1 MLTQELFK
9 TICVLKPKFFC
20 FLKREKER
28 KSRFTTGTIFCSEPE
43 RQPGHPLMSRT
54 CTDLRAYCT
63 FFWVI
68 FKEDKGGGGG
78 KVGECF
84 ITDICFSLG
93 NYTNSGFKSNHMVLQ
108 YTRENISED

>member
-9 TICVLKPKFFC
+9 TICVLKPNFFC

-28 KSRFTTGTIFCSEPE
+28 KSSFTTGTVFCSEPE

-68 FKEDKGGGGG
+68 FQEDKGGGRKSRG
-78 KVGECF
+78 KLHNRHMFFLGE
-84 ITDICFSLG
+84 L
-93 NYTNSGFKSNHMVLQ
+93 H
-108 YTRENISED
+108 